1 MNPVSNE
8 VLKLEDVWR
17 RYRRWERRPG
27 SLKEAFVR
35 FLRRDGWAYEDFWA
49 LQEVSLSVQR
59 GEVVGICGANGSGKS
74 TLLKVVA
81 RILPMTHG
89 RITVRGKIA
98 TLLDLGTGFL
108 PELTGRENIVLNGAI
123 MGLSD
128 AEMARKIA
136 SIIDF
141 ADLGPFID
149 SPIKTYSS
157 GMYMRLGF
165 AIAVHVDADLLLIDE
180 ILAVG
185 DEAFQQKCSTRLQQ
199 MQQNGTALL
208 IVSHAL
214 SMLSTLCNRVIWL
227 DHGSVMAEGHPS
239 EVLQQYSPSVVF
251 PTAGEPV

>member
-1 MNPVSNE
+1 VHPVSNE
-8 VLKLEDVWR
+8 ILRLEDVWR
-17 RYRRWERRPG
+17 RYRRWERRPA

-35 FLRRDGWAYEDFWA
+35 FLRRDSWAYEDFWA
-49 LQEVSLSVQR
+49 LQGISLAVQR
-59 GEVVGICGANGSGKS
+59 GEVVGVCGANGSGKS
-74 TLLKVVA
+74 TLLKVAA

-89 RITVRGKIA
+89 RITVRGRIA

-108 PELTGRENIVLNGAI
+108 PELTGRENIALNGALL
-123 MGLSD
+123 GLSD
-128 AEMARKIA
+128 AEVAGKIA

-149 SPIKTYSS
+149 SPVKTYSS

-185 DEAFQQKCSTRLQQ
+185 DEAFQQKCNIRLQQ
-199 MQQNGTALL
+199 MQQSGTAML

-227 DHGSVMAEGHPS
+227 DQGRVMAAGHPI
-239 EVLQQYSPSVVF
+239 EVLQQYSPTAVL
-251 PTAGEPV
+251 PNAGEPV